1 MKKRDQKYE
10 EYKTKREFINSR
22 QVLEEASLFIEQA
35 IEDKF
40 SIGTKS
46 TLDLI
51 DQIGLELKR

>member
-51 DQIGLELKR
+51 DQIVYQ